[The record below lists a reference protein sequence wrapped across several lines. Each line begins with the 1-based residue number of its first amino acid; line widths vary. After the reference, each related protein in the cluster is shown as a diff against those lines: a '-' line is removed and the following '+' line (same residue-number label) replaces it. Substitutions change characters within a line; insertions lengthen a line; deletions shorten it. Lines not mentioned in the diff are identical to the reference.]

1 MWPDRTRQISK
12 TISRS
17 KQAASSGD
25 QTDTFAVNPA
35 MSGSGGGISASSL
48 ALFMSRL
55 LFVLFVSVVFVCVL
69 CLGSVLV
76 CLMCT
81 RPLSVCVCVNP
92 KSGRGLCL
100 YLC

>member
-1 MWPDRTRQISK
+1 MWPDKTRQISK

-48 ALFMSRL
+48 ALFMSRP
-55 LFVLFVSVVFVCVL
+55 
-69 CLGSVLV
+69 V
-76 CLMCT
+76 CLFG
-81 RPLSVCVCVNP
+81 VCPPFMSRELVEHGVDVA
-92 KSGRGLCL
+92 RLCPGGTL
-100 YLC
+100 

>member
-1 MWPDRTRQISK
+1 MWPDKTRQISE

-25 QTDTFAVNPA
+25 QTDTFAENPA

-55 LFVLFVSVVFVCVL
+55 LRVVSCICPVRLCVCCSPGVSVCEHAGCVLSFVL
-69 CLGSVLV
+69 
-76 CLMCT
+76 
-81 RPLSVCVCVNP
+81 PLTT
-92 KSGRGLCL
+92 RGLSPVS
-100 YLC
+100 